1 MPEKYSLLVVDDNSN
16 NLKYLN
22 QILEKRGY
30 LIHSAPNARLAL
42 TFLEKHTPDLI
53 LLDIRMPEMDGFEM
67 CRQLRLSDKNR
78 STPVI
83 FISALN
89 EIEDKVKAFEA
100 GGVDYIAKPFQAEE
114 VILRVQTHLKILEL
128 QKNLEHKNRQLQI
141 ENQERKKAEK
151 ALKTAHDMLEQKV
164 KERTSELSN
173 LNRALQI
180 SEHRFRSMFENATMG
195 MCLINM
201 NKKHTMVNPL
211 MSEIVGYSE
220 EELLNKTFT
229 ELSHPD
235 DLDDDNEVY
244 ESLVSGEINRAVY
257 EKRYLHKSGRLVH
270 VLVGVFLLRDTAN
283 NPVHFVVNI
292 QDISQIKKLE
302 QQLMQAQKMEAIG
315 TLAGGIAHD
324 FNNILSGILGYSQI
338 VKMHQLSED
347 HPAAETIDKIIKA
360 SHRAI
365 DLVKQILTF
374 SRRETSEIKKIRITP
389 IIKESIKLLKAIL
402 PSTIAIEQHLTVKND
417 CVYANP
423 GLIQQIIL
431 NFSTNAVQAMRDAGG
446 ILSIFLEETTLS
458 KSDCKTLLN
467 IDPGEYL
474 SLTVQDTGKGIS
486 DIIKNRIFEPYFTT
500 KPVGEGTGLGL
511 SVVHGIVKDLGG
523 AIMVNSRPGEGSQFK
538 VFLPKVVEGEKIECN
553 TIEGDLI
560 QGKGRVL
567 IVDDELMI
575 AETTG
580 EMLESLGYQVSIET
594 DSIKALERFRDS
606 PDQFDLLLTDMTMP
620 HLRGDQLATA
630 ILEIR
635 SGFPVIVCTG
645 FSELMDEEQAQKI
658 GIQHYL
664 MKPVSWKE
672 LTNKI
677 DLLLSERT

>member
-1 MPEKYSLLVVDDNSN
+1 M
-16 NLKYLN
+16 
-22 QILEKRGY
+22 
-30 LIHSAPNARLAL
+30 
-42 TFLEKHTPDLI
+42 
-53 LLDIRMPEMDGFEM
+53 
-67 CRQLRLSDKNR
+67 
-78 STPVI
+78 
-83 FISALN
+83 
-89 EIEDKVKAFEA
+89 
-100 GGVDYIAKPFQAEE
+100 
-114 VILRVQTHLKILEL
+114 
-128 QKNLEHKNRQLQI
+128 
-141 ENQERKKAEK
+141 
-151 ALKTAHDMLEQKV
+151 
-164 KERTSELSN
+164 
-173 LNRALQI
+173 
-180 SEHRFRSMFENATMG
+180 
-195 MCLINM
+195 
-201 NKKHTMVNPL
+201 
-211 MSEIVGYSE
+211 
-220 EELLNKTFT
+220 
-229 ELSHPD
+229 
-235 DLDDDNEVY
+235 
-244 ESLVSGEINRAVY
+244 
-257 EKRYLHKSGRLVH
+257 
-270 VLVGVFLLRDTAN
+270 
-283 NPVHFVVNI
+283 
-292 QDISQIKKLE
+292 
-302 QQLMQAQKMEAIG
+302 
-315 TLAGGIAHD
+315 
-324 FNNILSGILGYSQI
+324 
-338 VKMHQLSED
+338 
-347 HPAAETIDKIIKA
+347 
-360 SHRAI
+360 
-365 DLVKQILTF
+365 
-374 SRRETSEIKKIRITP
+374 
-389 IIKESIKLLKAIL
+389 
-402 PSTIAIEQHLTVKND
+402 
-417 CVYANP
+417 
-423 GLIQQIIL
+423 IQQIIL